1 MAVELQINGKTD
13 TVPEGTSIMDMLA
26 KKGIKSGS
34 VVVEV
39 NLGIIDRNAFKDTI
53 LQDKDKVEIISFMA
67 GG

>member
-1 MAVELQINGKTD
+1 MKVELQINGKTD
-13 TVPEGTSIMDMLA
+13 TIPEGSSILDMLV

-39 NLGIIDRNAFKDTI
+39 NLGIIDRNAYKDTI
-53 LQDKDKVEIISFMA
+53 LHDKDKIEIISFMA